1 MTGPTRSL
9 QAHGRWGVTS
19 PHWMASEAGAEVLRD
34 GGNAVDA
41 ALAAAA
47 VLAVVLPNQCA
58 VGGDLIALVGLP
70 DGSAA
75 VLNGSGRAPAG
86 VDVEALRARGDRMPV
101 DGASAVTVPGLVDGW
116 HELARRWGSRSLSPA
131 LAGAAA
137 LARDGVPVSAGLAR
151 DLAHESGRVLA
162 DA

>member
-1 MTGPTRSL
+1 MGQTPPSL
-9 QAHGRWGVTS
+9 PARGRGGLAS
-19 PHWMASEAGAEVLRD
+19 PPGMASTAGGEVLRD

-101 DGASAVTVPGLVDGW
+101 DGASAVTVPSLVDG
-116 HELARRWGSRSLSPA
+116 
-131 LAGAAA
+131 
-137 LARDGVPVSAGLAR
+137 
-151 DLAHESGRVLA
+151 
-162 DA
+162 